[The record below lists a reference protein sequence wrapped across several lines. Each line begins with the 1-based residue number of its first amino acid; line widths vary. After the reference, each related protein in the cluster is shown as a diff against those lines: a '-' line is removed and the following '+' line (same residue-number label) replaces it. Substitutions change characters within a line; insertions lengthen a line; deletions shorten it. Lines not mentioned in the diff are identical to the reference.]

1 MRFWINYIIESIGN
15 TIFIG
20 KGIYKG
26 GKMLSQL
33 ISEIIEEK
41 KHK

>member
-15 TIFIG
+15 TVLIG

-26 GKMLSQL
+26 GRMLYKL
-33 ISEIIEEK
+33 IGEIVEEK
-41 KHK
+41 KKK

>member
-15 TIFIG
+15 TFLIG

-26 GKMLSQL
+26 GKMLSQK
-33 ISEIIEEK
+33 IIEMIK
-41 KHK
+41 K

>member
-15 TIFIG
+15 TFLIG

-26 GKMLSQL
+26 GEMVTKLMA
-33 ISEIIEEK
+33 EIIEEK
-41 KHK
+41 KKK